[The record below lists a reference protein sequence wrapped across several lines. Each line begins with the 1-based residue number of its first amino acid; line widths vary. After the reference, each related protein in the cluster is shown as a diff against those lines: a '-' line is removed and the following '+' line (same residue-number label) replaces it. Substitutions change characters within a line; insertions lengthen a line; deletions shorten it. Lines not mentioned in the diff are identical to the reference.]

1 MTAQDFDPTLA
12 SWLSEGPEKGPGEG
26 LERALAATRTARQ
39 RPAWMIPASSF
50 PVTAKSRT
58 DRRRVAWLLVA
69 ALVAIALAVAIAA
82 VGSQRN
88 PPRPVGP
95 AANGLVGYVD
105 DQGLFVGT
113 LDRTQ
118 LRKLSGAVENARSPE
133 FSPDGRLVAFVSSRT
148 IDVTGGPLYIVPADG
163 SRPPIEVSG
172 PLTVRRQSY
181 PALAWS
187 PDGAYIAYASAD
199 PGITAIVVAAT
210 DGSGAH
216 RITDRKA
223 IRDMPSWSPDGSYIA
238 YRIEQFDRSSRS
250 LAVARADGTGE
261 RILATV
267 TGTES
272 SLSRPAW
279 SPDGTRISA
288 YKEELGT
295 SEAIIVDLNGH
306 ATPLWRGTAAIWDGS
321 AAAWSPDGRSIGLL
335 TDSGIVVAG
344 VDGAERSGLGFAYC
358 WLKWSPDG
366 SAVFGPQGDRCGE
379 NVRVVP
385 LAHPEL
391 ATSEHT
397 GMISWQRAP

>member
-1 MTAQDFDPTLA
+1 
-12 SWLSEGPEKGPGEG
+12 
-26 LERALAATRTARQ
+26 
-39 RPAWMIPASSF
+39 
-50 PVTAKSRT
+50 
-58 DRRRVAWLLVA
+58 
-69 ALVAIALAVAIAA
+69 
-82 VGSQRN
+82 
-88 PPRPVGP
+88 
-95 AANGLVGYVD
+95 
-105 DQGLFVGT
+105 
-113 LDRTQ
+113 
-118 LRKLSGAVENARSPE
+118 
-133 FSPDGRLVAFVSSRT
+133 
-148 IDVTGGPLYIVPADG
+148 LYIVPADG

-295 SEAIIVDLNGH
+295 SEAVIVDLNGH

-321 AAAWSPDGRSIGLL
+321 AAAWSPDGRSVGLL
-335 TDSGIVVAG
+335 TDRGIVVAG
-344 VDGAERSGLGFAYC
+344 LDRAETSGLGFAYC

-385 LAHPEL
+385 IAHPEL